1 MNKTVLITG
10 ATRGIGKAIK
20 QNLEKE
26 LDYTLLI
33 PTRTELDLASMASID
48 AYFSEYN
55 KIDIVINNAGINLI
69 QSIDRID
76 VESLQIMQQINLYAP
91 LKIIQHCVPYM
102 KTKNYGRIVNLS
114 SIWGLRSKEER
125 TLYSMSKFGINGI
138 TKSLARELGQY
149 NILINAI
156 CPGYVNTEMTQQNIS
171 VEEQEKIRTTIPLA
185 RFAEP
190 NEIANLVKFLIS
202 VENSYM
208 TGQTIVIDGG
218 FLA

>member
-202 VENSYM
+202 AENSYM